1 MNRVK
6 GNLSDEFHHEST
18 EGIDAVLERMWVAL
32 GKPAGSYA
40 QAFDV
45 SENTLKTWKRRGAVP
60 LRFLEGFARQHGL
73 VLDVLLGREVHFE
86 SEPALGRGL
95 RAKHAKVSEDE
106 RRHFAQVMGRLR
118 AKFGAGKDDDVAR
131 ALGIE
136 PGAFAVMKETCS
148 IPYDEIIDIAD
159 DRCLDLGWVFS
170 KGEAK
175 APDSKYKEREQET
188 GHVAQD
194 FVMVPRY
201 DVHGSA
207 GHGAITH
214 SEQVVDHLAFRGEWV
229 RNALGVSQKD
239 LALISVKGDSM
250 EPTLSNEDLILIDM
264 RKGCVEDNAI
274 YVLQHNGD
282 LLVKRIQRKLDGS
295 VVVKSDNPRYDPET
309 LNPEMAGRL
318 VVVGRVVWSGRR
330 M

>member
-1 MNRVK
+1 MSSRKTN
-6 GNLSDEFHHEST
+6 N
-18 EGIDAVLERMWVAL
+18 L
-32 GKPAGSYA
+32 GKA
-40 QAFDV
+40 
-45 SENTLKTWKRRGAVP
+45 LKTWRGGRSIERLAELVDVSRNTMGSYFRGDGSLP
-60 LRFLEGFARQHGL
+60 DIPFLERY
-73 VLDVLLGREVHFE
+73 
-86 SEPALGRGL
+86 
-95 RAKHAKVSEDE
+95 AKVTNAPLSVLIAHLLEDMDSEA
-106 RRHFAQVMGRLR
+106 AQSVAQKLLTPNEAGMGST
-118 AKFGAGKDDDVAR
+118 
-131 ALGIE
+131 E
-136 PGAFAVMKETCS
+136 
-148 IPYDEIIDIAD
+148 
-159 DRCLDLGWVFS
+159 
-170 KGEAK
+170 
-175 APDSKYKEREQET
+175 KYKERVDDAH
-188 GHVAQD
+188 HVSQD

-214 SEQVVDHLAFRGEWV
+214 SEQIVDYLAFRGEWV

-309 LNPEMAGRL
+309 LNQEMAGRL